1 MVRALKATGK
11 TNDDIGLALGW
22 RMPWV
27 IQMMPVSWSSVL
39 ATSASSEE
47 EQDAGRGRERTLTQ
61 NIQKGAALLTLRL
74 LPSGVH
80 PGLVASS
87 NVKQHACVV
96 SSSVSEV
103 L

>member
-1 MVRALKATGK
+1 MVRGLKAAGE

-27 IQMMPVSWSSVL
+27 IQMMPVSHRRQRRSSVL

-87 NVKQHACVV
+87 NVK
-96 SSSVSEV
+96 
-103 L
+103 